1 MSIQR
6 TNSICTN
13 SAVAISDFHE
23 WLLVAVQ
30 GAQVISEDGR
40 RYMYAVLPSTNSTD
54 DIDDLEFLFSVSS
67 TDFHDVGK

>member
-1 MSIQR
+1 
-6 TNSICTN
+6 
-13 SAVAISDFHE
+13 
-23 WLLVAVQ
+23 VAVQ

-54 DIDDLEFLFSVSS
+54 DIDDLEFLFSVSY